1 NNLAHAYHAQGA
13 FDEAEKSSRQSLA
26 LSFGQVQRASAF
38 LSERRLLNQVEDLRT
53 RLDSYLSVA
62 RDRPG
67 SWQHAYEALVVSKGT
82 GFARQQR
89 LGRLRRL
96 LNHPGNAELAKLFHE
111 LDETVSQLATQ
122 ALATPQPAARENWRK
137 NLAALTDRKDRLEA
151 TLAERS

>member
-1 NNLAHAYHAQGA
+1 ARDLRKRLLGEAHPHYADSLNSLAIVYSAQGAYADAEKLYLQARDLFKKYLGEDHPDYVNCLNNLAHAYHAQGA

-67 SWQHAYEALVVSKGT
+67 SWQHAYEALLAWKGT
-82 GFARQQR
+82 VFARQQR
-89 LGRLRRL
+89 
-96 LNHPGNAELAKLFHE
+96 
-111 LDETVSQLATQ
+111 
-122 ALATPQPAARENWRK
+122 
-137 NLAALTDRKDRLEA
+137 
-151 TLAERS
+151 